1 MLAVFTP
8 EIGDAD
14 IPITVFPVFF
24 GLGQMSSS
32 VNWTCTPQLNTSQS

>member
-14 IPITVFPVFF
+14 VPIAVFPIFF
-24 GLGQMSSS
+24 GPGQMSSS
-32 VNWTCTPQLNTSQS
+32 VSWTCTSQVNMNQS